1 MIYTSC
7 MKVIFG
13 IGNPEKRYAETRHNI
28 GFMVLN
34 TLASQLGVSF
44 KRCEKFHADI
54 AQATI
59 DGEKILLVKPTT
71 YYNLVG
77 QSARAIL
84 DFYKLTSVDFLVI
97 HDDLNLPIGTLR
109 TRIGGSDGGN
119 NGIKSLNAH
128 LGVKTARL
136 RVGTWTDQQRS
147 TDKANFV
154 LDTLNSEERSTI
166 EDLQAQIR
174 EIIDHFVDGS
184 FQATT
189 YK

>member
-1 MIYTSC
+1 M
-7 MKVIFG
+7 
-13 IGNPEKRYAETRHNI
+13 
-28 GFMVLN
+28 
-34 TLASQLGVSF
+34 
-44 KRCEKFHADI
+44 
-54 AQATI
+54 
-59 DGEKILLVKPTT
+59 
-71 YYNLVG
+71 
-77 QSARAIL
+77 
-84 DFYKLTSVDFLVI
+84 I

-128 LGVKTARL
+128 LGIETARL
-136 RVGTWTDQQRS
+136 RVGIWTDQHQV

-184 FQATT
+184 FQTTT

>member
-13 IGNPEKRYAETRHNI
+13 IGNPEKRYAETRHNV
-28 GFMVLN
+28 GFMVLD
-34 TLASQLGVSF
+34 TLASQLGASF
-44 KRCEKFHADI
+44 KRNDKFHADI
-54 AQATI
+54 TQTTI
-59 DGEKILLVKPTT
+59 GGQKILLVKPTT

-84 DFYKLTSVDFLVI
+84 DFYKLNSTDFLVI

-109 TRIGGSDGGN
+109 TRLGGSDGGN
-119 NGIKSLNAH
+119 NGIKSLNTH
-128 LGVKTARL
+128 LGVETARL
-136 RVGTWTDQQRS
+136 RVGIWTDQHQVA
-147 TDKANFV
+147 DKANFV
-154 LDTLNSEERSTI
+154 LDTLNSEEHSTI
-166 EDLQAQIR
+166 EGLQAQIR

>member
-1 MIYTSC
+1 MIYTGC

-28 GFMVLN
+28 GFMALD

-44 KRCEKFHADI
+44 KRSEKFHADI

-84 DFYKLTSVDFLVI
+84 DFYKLASTDFLVI

-136 RVGTWTDQQRS
+136 RVGTWTDQHQV